1 MVSVLE
7 TRLPTKVG
15 RGGALSRGAQERV
28 GGRPCLF
35 PPGAPTQMYIHEA
48 GPGGLSDG
56 FINTGGRC
64 QAMSQI
70 VVTKAAAAAPWGR
83 HYVIAPRMR
92 QAGAR
97 AGGAGRQPRVEG
109 APSGT
114 LTASPLWAPTPGGG
128 LTPAWLGAA
137 LRSRQRGPQGEIPSP
152 WGPPEKTEPGLSL
165 LRALLP
171 PRPNPPSLRVG
182 GEREKTNA
190 LGNFWVSSCGLHIKR
205 MATSV
210 WWPMLQTGIQPQK
223 AWLHAP
229 RIPVLE
235 LVSSKARAFS
245 FVPHKGSL

>member
-1 MVSVLE
+1 
-7 TRLPTKVG
+7 
-15 RGGALSRGAQERV
+15 
-28 GGRPCLF
+28 
-35 PPGAPTQMYIHEA
+35 
-48 GPGGLSDG
+48 
-56 FINTGGRC
+56 
-64 QAMSQI
+64 MSQI

-109 APSGT
+109 TPSGT

-190 LGNFWVSSCGLHIKR
+190 LGNFWVSVVWLAYQTDGNLCVVAHVTDWDPAPEGLASC
-205 MATSV
+205 
-210 WWPMLQTGIQPQK
+210 P
-223 AWLHAP
+223 
-229 RIPVLE
+229 E
-235 LVSSKARAFS
+235 DSS
-245 FVPHKGSL
+245 P